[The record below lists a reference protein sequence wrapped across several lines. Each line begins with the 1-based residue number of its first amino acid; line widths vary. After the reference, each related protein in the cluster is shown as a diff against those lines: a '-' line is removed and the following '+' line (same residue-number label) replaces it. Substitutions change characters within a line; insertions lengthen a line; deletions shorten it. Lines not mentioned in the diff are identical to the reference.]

1 MATKI
6 TVSALRKII
15 AEEIENAGARPAP
28 QGWDLLTG
36 PALQKFLRVFAER
49 FSGHENPRVY
59 AQKFGRKTVFASDS
73 GVVRLYVAGDDGLIY
88 SAKEMS
94 LPKTSSPVINALLQA
109 ATMGLS
115 EDLTDLGVYV
125 NGRLGR

>member
-73 GVVRLYVAGDDGLIY
+73 GVMLESRLPVHRTAAGLDVPQGATGRSRGIERLVAR
-88 SAKEMS
+88 
-94 LPKTSSPVINALLQA
+94 PP
-109 ATMGLS
+109 
-115 EDLTDLGVYV
+115 
-125 NGRLGR
+125 R